1 LAGKHLLT
9 VEVTFAIRERGVILA
24 PDIPI
29 SGFNGPRFQTVTL
42 KRPDGSTLT
51 MQAEFNIPFIN
62 PLRPDDQPHAV
73 GYVCM
78 LKGIEKPEIPVGT
91 EIWSIKD

>member
-9 VEVTFAIRERGVILA
+9 VEDMFEIRERGVILA
-24 PDIPI
+24 PDIPV
-29 SGFNGPRFQTVTL
+29 SECSGPRFQTVML

-51 MQAEFNIPFIN
+51 MQSGCNIPFIN
-62 PLRPDDQPHAV
+62 PLRPDGQPHSV

-78 LKGIEKPEIPVGT
+78 LNGIEKPEIPVGT
-91 EIWSIKD
+91 EIWSIED